1 MLLEVSVSYIE
12 RNLSSGENVLYQTRL
27 HWVVMIAPFCGAVLA
42 AAVGIGLLIRA
53 VSTSNDTSGDAG
65 TLAAGGGLLLV
76 VAAVI
81 VAVAFWRRSK
91 TEMAVT
97 NRRVLVKVGLVS
109 HASIE
114 IMLAKIESIRVEQSV
129 TGRIFGFGTIVV
141 RGTGGTPETFSTI
154 AHPLE
159 FRRQVQEQIDK
170 LPESRSVTQRISDN

>member
-1 MLLEVSVSYIE
+1 MSYIE
-12 RNLSSGENVLYQTRL
+12 QNLSSGENVLYQTRL
-27 HWVVMIAPFCGAVLA
+27 HWVVMIAPFCGAVVV
-42 AAVGIGLLIRA
+42 AAVGIGLLIGA
-53 VSTSNDTSGDAG
+53 LPTFSEQGSNSG
-65 TLAAGGGLLLV
+65 TLAAVGVVLFV

-129 TGRIFGFGTIVV
+129 TGRILGFGTIVV
-141 RGTGGTPETFSTI
+141 RGTGGTPEPFLKI

-170 LPESRSVTQRISDN
+170 LPESRTATQRVSDN